1 MICAAISSSCF
12 WASGGLPMK
21 SSFIFVLIK
30 PGQIVFTRIPSFT
43 WSNARHL
50 VNCITAP
57 FEVQYATVFGQP
69 INPATE
75 ELLMIDPPPFFIMWG
90 ITCLHIIFFGHI
102 SWECDNFSVPFCLL
116 YNFIKFFF
124 FSSGDP

>member
-1 MICAAISSSCF
+1 
-12 WASGGLPMK
+12 MK

-57 FEVQYATVFGQP
+57 FDVQYATVLGQP

-75 ELLMIDPPPFFIMWG
+75 ELLIIEPPPFFIIRG
-90 ITCLHIIFFGHI
+90 TTYLHIRNKPFTLMSIILSHDSRVVVVTVPGSRTPALLNSI
-102 SWECDNFSVPFCLL
+102 SSFLN
-116 YNFIKFFF
+116 
-124 FSSGDP
+124 